1 MACFLFNSSCG
12 KKNIPTPY
20 SRSRVKSSRRVR
32 PRSWLPTR
40 WSARSIW
47 DSTSNCGAVRRS
59 TNSARDSP
67 RTQPK
72 RSRPRR
78 SRPRRNR
85 PCPPSAG
92 QCPADRPRGIRLR
105 LTTVRPR
112 ATPESGTVFR
122 LRQTPLPAK
131 PGTPKRSPER
141 IADSQP
147 IPGAYPEKKRTD
159 NHFRTPVC
167 IVQFARII
175 PASGNGKRNN
185 DFLTRAATDVNS
197 DLPHRKIQ

>member
-1 MACFLFNSSCG
+1 MIQSNWG
-12 KKNIPTPY
+12 
-20 SRSRVKSSRRVR
+20 KSSRRVR

>member
-1 MACFLFNSSCG
+1 MKRWPS
-12 KKNIPTPY
+12 PTVPTCC
-20 SRSRVKSSRRVR
+20 SRVKSSRRGSAEELAADPMVR
-32 PRSWLPTR
+32 KVYL
-40 WSARSIW
+40 
-47 DSTSNCGAVRRS
+47 GQHFELRRS
-59 TNSARDSP
+59 PTLDKLRKG
-67 RTQPK
+67 QPANAAEEK
-72 RSRPRR
+72 PSEEKP
-78 SRPRRNR
+78 SERNR

-147 IPGAYPEKKRTD
+147 IPGAYPKKNEQTTIFEHRFASYSSRES
-159 NHFRTPVC
+159 FRLREMESETTT
-167 IVQFARII
+167 
-175 PASGNGKRNN
+175 
-185 DFLTRAATDVNS
+185 FLTRAATDVNS

>member
-1 MACFLFNSSCG
+1 MKRWPS
-12 KKNIPTPY
+12 PTVPTCC
-20 SRSRVKSSRRVR
+20 SRVKSSRRVR

-147 IPGAYPEKKRTD
+147 IPGAYPEKKTNRQPFSNTGLHRTVRA
-159 NHFRTPVC
+159 NH
-167 IVQFARII
+167 
-175 PASGNGKRNN
+175 SGFGKWKAKQRL
-185 DFLTRAATDVNS
+185 F
-197 DLPHRKIQ
+197 